1 MAKNKRK
8 VTTTTTRGKA
18 ILRSSVVDDHD
29 QDRSTVLAL
38 QALLVVPPCSSSSVL
53 QPAPPPP
60 ACALCLAIL
69 PPIVEVAPVPNTLET
84 VTVEDCSADEG
95 LDEALLEEEQLDFS
109 FTNDD
114 APLLSPPAGL
124 VPPSTSE
131 GHPPSTMDV
140 GGGASPTNVV
150 AGTSLT
156 STPGSRV
163 WKDFFS
169 ASKPTAPCITLKNFS
184 LNHLTKSCAISPED
198 FQPQF
203 EVWNLCVV
211 GYVSGKN
218 PGTWLSME
226 LSPLFGSVKLHFTIH
241 DSGWLIYRFTR
252 EEDKLFVLN
261 GGPYLV
267 YGKPL
272 ILRLISKFF
281 YFSSEEMSKVPV
293 WVRFPTSLYVVGL
306 PLACPR

>member
-1 MAKNKRK
+1 
-8 VTTTTTRGKA
+8 
-18 ILRSSVVDDHD
+18 
-29 QDRSTVLAL
+29 
-38 QALLVVPPCSSSSVL
+38 
-53 QPAPPPP
+53 
-60 ACALCLAIL
+60 
-69 PPIVEVAPVPNTLET
+69 
-84 VTVEDCSADEG
+84 
-95 LDEALLEEEQLDFS
+95 
-109 FTNDD
+109 
-114 APLLSPPAGL
+114 
-124 VPPSTSE
+124 
-131 GHPPSTMDV
+131 MDV

-261 GGPYLV
+261 GGPYLIASV
-267 YGKPL
+267 LGKPIQSDHITSTL
-272 ILRLISKFF
+272 SRLSYTRMLVEIDLREDLQHFVVVSLSSGPTLHQKAIYEALSKFYNYCNVLGHTRLLCPKAAASATKPAVVKASTVHAGKGSVF
-281 YFSSEEMSKVPV
+281 GRLGPHIL
-293 WVRFPTSLYVVGL
+293 PTPTGV
-306 PLACPR
+306 